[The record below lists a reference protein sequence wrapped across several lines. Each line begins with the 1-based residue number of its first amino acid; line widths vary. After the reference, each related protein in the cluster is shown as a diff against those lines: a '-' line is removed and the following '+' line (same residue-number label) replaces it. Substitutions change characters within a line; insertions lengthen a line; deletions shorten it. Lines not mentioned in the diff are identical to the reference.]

1 MAKRIMGND
10 NAASTCGSPGNLR
23 GMAQPPF
30 VPQSGPHVVRHYSS
44 PPRRARSWWANRP
57 GELPTGARD
66 EVAGNSGEGS
76 VGDFGGASAH
86 QGPDQ
91 GYALLLAARFAPHLR
106 LSPEES
112 LNDVIAGCVA
122 VALKRASLLGR
133 APIAEDL
140 RIAFTHW
147 GYLASDAEPPGAE
160 PAEGTSARR
169 AELFAGASSHEGRTV
184 RRRIAESVSQ
194 TDLLVPSFA
203 RP

>member
-1 MAKRIMGND
+1 
-10 NAASTCGSPGNLR
+10 
-23 GMAQPPF
+23 MAQPPF

-57 GELPTGARD
+57 GELPTDAGD
-66 EVAGNSGEGS
+66 EVTGSSEEEMAGDLEG
-76 VGDFGGASAH
+76 VSAH

-106 LSPEES
+106 LSPGES

-133 APIAEDL
+133 APVAEDL

-147 GYLASDAEPPGAE
+147 GYLPSGAE
-160 PAEGTSARR
+160 PSEAETAERAAARR
-169 AELFAGASSHEGRTV
+169 AELFAGASGHEGRTV